1 MDLAVNTYVHG
12 ACMHAWHDAGVL
24 KKKFILNLINMGIV
38 LYYSIIL
45 FLYAS
50 YDNES
55 VIHNAWAVHSI

>member
-1 MDLAVNTYVHG
+1 MYMV
-12 ACMHAWHDAGVL
+12 HAWHDAGVL